1 MKKLILVYG
10 VISGLVIITTNTLG
24 LELGIGHEW
33 LGFLVMFIAFSTIF
47 VAVKQY
53 RDETLGGVIRFN
65 TGFLV
70 GLGITVVAS
79 LVYVLV
85 WELYLAL
92 TDFAFVNDYIHSLV
106 ESQQS
111 GGLLQAEMAATIAEA
126 EKIRQQ
132 YANPLFRLP
141 MTFIEVFPIGVL
153 ISLVSALILRDS
165 KTLAVELDE

>member
-10 VISGLVIITTNTLG
+10 VISGLVIIVINTLS
-24 LELGIGHEW
+24 LELGIEQEW
-33 LGFLVMFIAFSTIF
+33 LGFLVMFIAFSAIF

-53 RDETLGGVIRFN
+53 RDETLGGVIRFG

-92 TDFAFVNDYIHSLV
+92 TDYAFIDAYI
-106 ESQQS
+106 QS
-111 GGLLQAEMAATIAEA
+111 IVDSRQTAGASQAELAATIAET
-126 EKIRQQ
+126 ETIRQQ
-132 YANPLFRLP
+132 YTNPLFRLP
-141 MTFIEVFPIGVL
+141 MTFVEVFPVGVL
-153 ISLVSALILRDS
+153 ISLVSAFVLRDS
-165 KTLAVELDE
+165 KTLAAE